1 MISSFMV
8 GLRTPDRVDRFELT
22 LVTGVAGYGARRTP
36 SIGYNSIP
44 AVTIVMPG
52 LVPDIHDNQ

>member
-1 MISSFMV
+1 MV

-22 LVTGVAGYGARRTP
+22 LVTGVAGYGGRRTP